1 MIHPGHTCHPGEPV
15 VISTEGMG
23 SPPGRAF
30 MSALVQVLT
39 PFCTV
44 RSHSEREADRNA
56 SHAPGE
62 CPDVVFVTGRGST
75 GHCMLRVLPGPQDS
89 PFGAPAEITVLDLEH
104 PEAPLHAAEALA
116 QLPSLAAVR
125 GSVGLPVAPSLH
137 CVSLAAYPDPEAA
150 FHEFYGLSSHRVWL
164 DSSNAATDPV
174 AGRNRYSI
182 MADDSGSR
190 GMRAEHAN
198 GMTTAE
204 SKLIVTRIQGP
215 FFGWLEKNW
224 SSDQASDP
232 AGPPG
237 LGFTLGWLGYL
248 GYELKRECGG
258 NAVESPLPDAS
269 LIRCTRAV
277 VFDHEARCVFLLAE
291 ADAEGRQWC
300 SDAALRIRSLPSA
313 PGRLSSRLPNVQFS
327 AEDPGRFYLRKIA
340 ACQDE
345 IVQGN
350 SYEVCLT
357 TQIFDD
363 LQESLDP
370 LDFYRRLRRAS
381 PAPFAS
387 FVQLGAVAIASSS
400 PERFLSITAEGRVRA
415 EPIKG
420 TRRRDA
426 SPRADRQLKHDL
438 KTSTKDRAENI
449 MIVDLMRNDLSRHAE
464 PGTVAVTRLCDV
476 ETYTTTHQLVST
488 IEATIARDRSRTDV
502 VAAAYPPGSMTGA
515 PKISSMDILDRLE
528 ARPRG
533 PYSGVVGYFSPDGA
547 ADLSVTI
554 RSAVFHTPPAALQRL
569 FVGIGG
575 AITADSDP
583 DDELAEIHTKATAI
597 LGILGATFP
606 VSECP
611 ERVSARARAQ
621 P

>member
-1 MIHPGHTCHPGEPV
+1 MEPV
-15 VISTEGMG
+15 VVSTEGVE
-23 SPPGRAF
+23 SLEGRAF
-30 MSALVQVLT
+30 VSALVQVLNS
-39 PFCTV
+39 FCTA
-44 RSHSEREADRNA
+44 RTHTDRDVL
-56 SHAPGE
+56 HAPGE
-62 CPDVVFVTGRGST
+62 CPDVVFVTGRGNA
-75 GHCMLRVLPGPQDS
+75 GHCMLRILPGPEDS
-89 PFGAPAEITVLDLEH
+89 PFGAPAEITVLDPSH

-116 QLPSLAAVR
+116 QLPALAAVR
-125 GSVGLPVAPSLH
+125 GFGQLSASPSLH

-190 GMRAEHAN
+190 GMRAQHAN
-198 GMTTAE
+198 GVTTVE
-204 SKLIVTRIQGP
+204 SKLVVAQIPGP
-215 FFGWLEKNW
+215 FFSWLERNW
-224 SSDQASDP
+224 SSNQAP
-232 AGPPG
+232 EPGLPPG
-237 LGFTLGWLGYL
+237 LGFALGWLGYL

-269 LIRCTRAV
+269 LIRCSRAV
-277 VFDHEARCVFLLAE
+277 VFDHDARCVFLLAE
-291 ADAEGRQWC
+291 AGAEGQQWC
-300 SDAALRIRSLPSA
+300 TTAALRTGRLPSA
-313 PGRLSSRLPNVQFS
+313 PRRLSSRLPTVQFS
-327 AEDPGRFYLRKIA
+327 ASDSGQSYLQKIA

-363 LQESLDP
+363 LHESLDP
-370 LDFYRRLRRAS
+370 WDFYRRLRRAS

-400 PERFLSITAEGRVRA
+400 PERFLSITADGHVRA

-426 SPRADRQLKHDL
+426 SPQADRQLKHEL

-464 PGTVAVTRLCDV
+464 PGTVSVTRLCDV
-476 ETYTTTHQLVST
+476 ETYTTAHQLVST
-488 IEATIARDRSRTDV
+488 IEATIARDRSRTAV

-528 ARPRG
+528 SQPRG
-533 PYSGVVGYFSPDGA
+533 PYSGVVGYFSPNGA

-554 RSAVFHTPPAALQRL
+554 RSAVFHTPPADGQRL
-569 FVGIGG
+569 SVGIGG

-597 LGILGATFP
+597 LGVFGATFP
-606 VSECP
+606 VSAYA
-611 ERVSARARAQ
+611 ERVLARATAQ

>member
-1 MIHPGHTCHPGEPV
+1 MIHPGHDCHPAEPV
-15 VISTEGMG
+15 IISTEGLE
-23 SPPGRAF
+23 SPRGRVF
-30 MSALVQVLT
+30 LSALVQLLE

-44 RSHSEREADRNA
+44 RTHSGREADRA
-56 SHAPGE
+56 VPHAPGE
-62 CPDVVFVTGRGST
+62 CPDVVLMTGRADAGP
-75 GHCMLRVLPGPQDS
+75 CMLRILPGPQDS
-89 PFGAPAEITVLDLEH
+89 LGGAPTEITVLDPSH
-104 PEAPLHAAEALA
+104 PDAPLHTARALA
-116 QLPSLAAVR
+116 QLPALAAVR
-125 GSVGLPVAPSLH
+125 GLGQLSVPPSLH
-137 CVSLAAYPDPEAA
+137 CVPLAAYPDPEAA
-150 FHEFYGLSSHRVWL
+150 FLEFHGLSSHRVWL

-182 MADDSGSR
+182 MADDAGSR
-190 GMRAEHAN
+190 GLRAQHAN
-198 GMTTAE
+198 GVTTVE
-204 SKLIVTRIQGP
+204 SKLVVTRIPGP
-215 FFGWLEKNW
+215 FFSWLERNW
-224 SSDQASDP
+224 SSDQAPDP
-232 AGPPG
+232 EGLPG
-237 LGFTLGWLGYL
+237 LGFALGWLGYL

-291 ADAEGRQWC
+291 AGPEGLQWC
-300 SDAALRIRSLPSA
+300 RNAALRIRSLPSA
-313 PGRLSSRLPNVQFS
+313 PRRLSSRLPDVKFS
-327 AEDPGRFYLRKIA
+327 AADSSGFYLRKIA

-363 LQESLDP
+363 LHESLDP

-400 PERFLSITAEGRVRA
+400 PERFLSITAEGHVRA

-420 TRRRDA
+420 TRRRGA
-426 SPRADRQLKHDL
+426 FRQADRQLKHEL
-438 KTSTKDRAENI
+438 KTSPKDRAENI

-464 PGTVAVTRLCDV
+464 PGTVSVTRLCDV
-476 ETYTTTHQLVST
+476 ETYTTSHQLVST
-488 IEATIARDRSRTDV
+488 IEATIARDGSRTAV

-528 ARPRG
+528 SLPRG
-533 PYSGVVGYFSPDGA
+533 PYSGVVGYFSPGGA

-554 RSAVFHTPPAALQRL
+554 RSAVFSTPPGDVQRL
-569 FVGIGG
+569 SVGIGG

-583 DDELAEIHTKATAI
+583 ADELAEIHTKAAAI
-597 LGILGATFP
+597 LGVLGATFP
-606 VSECP
+606 VSAGA
-611 ERVSARARAQ
+611 ERVSARATAQ